1 MNAPAPKV
9 ITPADVVA
17 VYITTR
23 DEIARLKKES
33 KDAIDKLEELQTK
46 REKWLQQQLDTAGQK
61 SASTDNG
68 TYFKKKNEFVS
79 VSDMDKF
86 VEFLY
91 ANKAT
96 DLLNKAVN
104 KTAALARM
112 GEDADNRD
120 PSKVPGLK
128 YTTEIEVQ
136 VNRPKTKA

>member
-1 MNAPAPKV
+1 MNAPAHKV

-23 DEIARLKKES
+23 DEIARLKKQS
-33 KDAIDKLEELQTK
+33 KDVIDKLEELQSK
-46 REKWLQQQLDTAGQK
+46 REQWLQQQLDASGQK

-68 TYFKKKNEFVS
+68 TYFKKKNEYVS
-79 VSDMDKF
+79 VADMDAF
-86 VEFLY
+86 VAFLFE
-91 ANKAT
+91 NKAT

-104 KTAALARM
+104 KTAALERM
-112 GEDADNRD
+112 GEDRD
-120 PSKVPGLK
+120 VSKVPGLK